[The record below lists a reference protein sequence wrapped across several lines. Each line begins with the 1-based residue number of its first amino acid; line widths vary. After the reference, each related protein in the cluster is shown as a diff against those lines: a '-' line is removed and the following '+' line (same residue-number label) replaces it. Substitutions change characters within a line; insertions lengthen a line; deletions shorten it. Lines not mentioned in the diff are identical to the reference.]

1 MTAFLVWLCGFSG
14 PLALFGLGFVY
25 ILVQPLLD
33 EIPRDKRSV
42 GYVYHFVIF
51 SDSGHFESGVFFTF
65 LLCPFVLSISSLFS
79 CCEMKDNAWAYLF

>member
-14 PLALFGLGFVY
+14 TLALLGLGFVY

-42 GYVYHFVIF
+42 GCVYRFVIF
-51 SDSGHFESGVFFTF
+51 KDSGFFDSGVFFPFFYVPFFCPYHLFF
-65 LLCPFVLSISSLFS
+65 LV
-79 CCEMKDNAWAYLF
+79 AR